1 MFEAII
7 GLVTGFFGT
16 CFFVT
21 TGLVLLKKKWVNDK
35 PKNAVNFSTDFKNEE
50 DKIYSEF
57 VKESHALIDTIATHK
72 NLGNKTVSKKL
83 LSVLIEVKELVKR
96 VKKSG
101 SNGKLVEIVVKYG
114 DIFKKLNLIFGEK
127 VYLDAQLNPK
137 YYDNP
142 TKILN
147 EAEEVLT
154 VVYNQV
160 IDNIKQVNKNDDI
173 DFKVAMEALTENN
186 GNSDLNNVFES
197 LNNNKEDVEEFVPEN
212 LTDPSISVSR
222 G

>member
-197 LNNNKEDVEEFVPEN
+197 LNNSKEDVEEFVPEN